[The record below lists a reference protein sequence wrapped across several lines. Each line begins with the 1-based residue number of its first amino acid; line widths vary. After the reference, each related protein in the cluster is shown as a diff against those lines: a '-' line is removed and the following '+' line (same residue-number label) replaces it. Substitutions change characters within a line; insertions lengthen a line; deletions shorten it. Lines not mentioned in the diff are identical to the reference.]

1 MKLFGM
7 TFGEL
12 FAAFSLLSA
21 FIGILAKVIQ
31 KFWFDDL
38 TNAIYELTAE
48 LKESKEDRRQL
59 HKEVGELD
67 DKIIKIDGK
76 QDSLVERYNDHLEFF
91 HGVEKGGHKHEN

>member
-1 MKLFGM
+1 MRLFGIS
-7 TFGEL
+7 FGEL
-12 FAAFSLLSA
+12 LAAFSLFSA

-38 TNAIYELTAE
+38 TKAIHELTAE

-67 DKIIKIDGK
+67 DKILKIDGK
-76 QDSLVERYNDHLEFF
+76 QDSLAARYNDHLEFF

>member
-38 TNAIYELTAE
+38 TNAIHELTAE

-76 QDSLVERYNDHLEFF
+76 QDSLAERYNDHLEFF

>member
-38 TNAIYELTAE
+38 TNAIHELTAE

-76 QDSLVERYNDHLEFF
+76 QDSLADRYNDHLEFF
-91 HGVEKGGHKHEN
+91 HGVEKGGRKHEN